1 MITVKD
7 LFDRLNEITKLNEK
21 YMEDE
26 SLTPE
31 QEDEL
36 LDIMD
41 EKIRELASMI
51 VTFTNNQVRFAIAEK
66 SIRFY
71 PEQLASILERGIR

>member
-31 QEDEL
+31 QEDET
-36 LDIMD
+36 LDVMD
-41 EKIRELASMI
+41 KKVRELASMI
-51 VTFTNNQVRFAIAEK
+51 VTFTDNQMSLAIAEK
-66 SIRFY
+66 FIRFH
-71 PEQLASILERGIR
+71 PKQLASILERGVK

>member
-36 LDIMD
+36 LDVMD
-41 EKIRELASMI
+41 EKVRELASMI
-51 VTFTNNQVRFAIAEK
+51 VTFTDNRISLAIAEK

-71 PEQLASILERGIR
+71 PEQLASILERGVK